1 MKTFISRLLLLAA
14 GLLCLSCGTP
24 AQSQNAS
31 DSTTIMTIR
40 KALKNAPKK
49 SDPAIIKATYDESLN
64 LINIAVGSGG
74 VFDKNKNLIFDYK
87 GKSFIHLSDEKDT
100 ESSNIDN
107 TGTEKSAT
115 KESSKIYYTGA
126 KKDVIVVIFNPNIT
140 DKIRTK
146 N

>member
-49 SDPAIIKATYDESLN
+49 SDKVIIKATYDDAVN
-64 LINIAVGSGG
+64 LILPAIKPNWNSEENYN
-74 VFDKNKNLIFDYK
+74 FIFNYDS
-87 GKSFIHLSDEKDT
+87 KSFILLSDEKDT
-100 ESSNIDN
+100 ESS
-107 TGTEKSAT
+107 
-115 KESSKIYYTGA
+115 KIYYTGEKDA
-126 KKDVIVVIFNPNIT
+126 TKKSSKINYEKIRKNAPVIVIFNPNAT
-140 DKIRTK
+140 NK
-146 N
+146 